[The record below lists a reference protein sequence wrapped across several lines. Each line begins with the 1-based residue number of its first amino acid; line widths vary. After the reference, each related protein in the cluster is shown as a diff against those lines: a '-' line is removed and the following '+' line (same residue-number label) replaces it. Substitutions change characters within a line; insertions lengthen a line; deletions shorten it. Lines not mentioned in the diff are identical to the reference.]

1 MTGSSDGL
9 RIIDDL
15 SGTPQLIV
23 TAPAGVG
30 EKLIMDDSALIGN
43 PDVEIYPNEA
53 TAVLV
58 D

>member
-1 MTGSSDGL
+1 
-9 RIIDDL
+9 
-15 SGTPQLIV
+15 
-23 TAPAGVG
+23 
-30 EKLIMDDSALIGN
+30 MDDNTLIGN

>member
-1 MTGSSDGL
+1 M

-30 EKLIMDDSALIGN
+30 EKPIMDDNTLIGN